1 MEERNWKYKITSRTG
16 LVVAAVMLALFGGVT
31 FWLYTAHNGA
41 FILVGCIAA
50 LTAIAFL
57 LSVYSAL
64 FFKVFVDKDG
74 FISRPRPV
82 TGGTTA
88 TPRSATCGSA
98 PAGRRTR
105 ASRPAAT

>member
-31 FWLYTAHNGA
+31 FWLNTVHNGA

-64 FFKVFVDKDG
+64 FFKVFG
-74 FISRPRPV
+74 IENWSII
-82 TGGTTA
+82 
-88 TPRSATCGSA
+88 C
-98 PAGRRTR
+98 
-105 ASRPAAT
+105 

>member
-50 LTAIAFL
+50 LTGDCLPAVGIQRA
-57 LSVYSAL
+57 
-64 FFKVFVDKDG
+64 VFQGVRG
-74 FISRPRPV
+74 
-82 TGGTTA
+82 
-88 TPRSATCGSA
+88 
-98 PAGRRTR
+98 
-105 ASRPAAT
+105 